1 MTDGEIR
8 GAVRAAGEHD
18 TYVVAHSGESA
29 AIRQALAQGVRC
41 FEHAYRLDDDTA
53 ALLARPRHLP
63 DPDAVRDALGVLD
76 ARQRVRR
83 AHHRRTR

>member
-8 GAVRAAGEHD
+8 GAVRAADEHD

-41 FEHAYRLDDDTA
+41 FEHAYRLDEDTA
-53 ALLARPRHLP
+53 ALLARRGASSSPRRC
-63 DPDAVRDALGVLD
+63 A
-76 ARQRVRR
+76 
-83 AHHRRTR
+83 